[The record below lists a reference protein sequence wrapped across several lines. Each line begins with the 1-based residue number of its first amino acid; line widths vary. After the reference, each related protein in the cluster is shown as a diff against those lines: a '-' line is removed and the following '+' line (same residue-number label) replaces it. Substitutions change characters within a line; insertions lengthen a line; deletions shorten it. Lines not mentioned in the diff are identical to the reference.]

1 MKQDEILKQL
11 VTEAESDPNVT
22 GYLVFGSVAAG
33 TQREDSDI
41 DVITILR
48 KGKPAWG
55 INNSYINGIKV
66 GNLFLTY
73 AVLAHS
79 VETVPYLLHPLW
91 GARLLFDRDGA
102 VKPLYEQIQVYFAEH
117 PDVAAEWDKY
127 YIQLKEEKAK
137 FGCEQTTILEVWND
151 LERRYSG
158 GRIRRRFFNSF
169 YLTNSRIFGMLKRFL

>member
-1 MKQDEILKQL
+1 MKQNEILKQL

-33 TQREDSDI
+33 TQRADSDI

-48 KGKPAWG
+48 GNKPPWG
-55 INNSYINGIKV
+55 MNNSHINGIKV

-73 AVLAHS
+73 AVLFHS

-91 GARLLFDRDGA
+91 GAKLLFDRDGV
-102 VKPLYEQIQVYFAEH
+102 VKPLHEQIKTYFAEH
-117 PDVAAEWDKY
+117 PDIMVEWNKY
-127 YIQLKEEKAK
+127 YRQLKDEKAQY
-137 FGCEQTTILEVWND
+137 GCEQTTILEVWND
-151 LERRYSG
+151 LEKRYSG

-169 YLTNSRIFGMLKRFL
+169 YLTNSRIFRMLKRFL